1 MKEFI
6 NKIFSNQQVSVE
18 ELSKFIVE
26 YAELC
31 EIRSTTPQHIQFA
44 IQLIQKGINQVIV
57 IDDFL
62 GATFLSSDNLLSVA
76 NDLKVLIPN
85 LYHETVYPHAKTNN
99 NQILPF

>member
-6 NKIFSNQQVSVE
+6 NKVFSNQQVTIE

-44 IQLIQKGINQVIV
+44 IQFIQNGMFNLKYACKNCAKKLGLQVV
-57 IDDFL
+57 EMYDKN
-62 GATFLSSDNLLSVA
+62 GQLLYT
-76 NDLKVLIPN
+76 KI
-85 LYHETVYPHAKTNN
+85 EE
-99 NQILPF
+99 

>member
-6 NKIFSNQQVSVE
+6 NKIFSNQQVTIE

-44 IQLIQKGINQVIV
+44 IQLIQNGM
-57 IDDFL
+57 F
-62 GATFLSSDNLLSVA
+62 
-76 NDLKVLIPN
+76 DLKYACKNCAKKLGLQVVEMYDKNGQL
-85 LYHETVYPHAKTNN
+85 LYTKIEE
-99 NQILPF
+99 

>member
-6 NKIFSNQQVSVE
+6 NKIFSNQQVTIE

-44 IQLIQKGINQVIV
+44 IQLIQNGM
-57 IDDFL
+57 F
-62 GATFLSSDNLLSVA
+62 
-76 NDLKVLIPN
+76 DLKYACKNCAKKLGLQIVEMYDKHGQL
-85 LYHETVYPHAKTNN
+85 LYTKIEE
-99 NQILPF
+99 